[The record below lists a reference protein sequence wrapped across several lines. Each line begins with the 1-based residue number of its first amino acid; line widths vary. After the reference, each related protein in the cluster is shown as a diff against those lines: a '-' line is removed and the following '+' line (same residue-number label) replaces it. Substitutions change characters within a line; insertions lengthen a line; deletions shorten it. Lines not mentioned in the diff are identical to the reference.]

1 MRSRRIG
8 WLIAWILSLVAISF
22 YGGAVSYGLFF
33 GISLMP
39 VVAILYLSLV
49 YFRFR
54 IYQEIE
60 SRNIVCKQPM
70 PYYFVL
76 HNGEKYAFAG
86 ISVRLFSK
94 LSYVE
99 DIPDDRE
106 CELLPGE
113 EYVCRTKL
121 VCKYRGEYEVGV
133 KEVVVTDFFRL
144 LRFRYRIPSTIKA
157 LVYPRIIRK
166 SELNTLAELTD
177 LPGKELPF
185 GQTHLDAVVRDY
197 VEGDALKQIH
207 WKASARERKLKSR
220 NYIGEE
226 RGGVTFF
233 CDTKRY
239 YKDIYQYLP
248 LENQILETLL
258 ALGFFWA
265 EKNTP
270 FAVYFPS
277 KNMRM
282 VHVEGMNGF
291 DVFYEE
297 VAHVM
302 FDETE
307 DTKLRLQELL
317 EAGAL
322 LDTKLFIGVLHEIS
336 DSLLAMLEEVAS
348 TGVTVMLYVITGVDM
363 EGYMRRG
370 SERLKVIP
378 IPIEAELEEVL

>member
-1 MRSRRIG
+1 MRGRRIG

-22 YGGAVSYGLFF
+22 YGGAISYGLFF

-39 VVAILYLSLV
+39 IVAILYLSLV

-94 LSYVE
+94 LSFVE
-99 DIPDDRE
+99 DIPDNRE

-133 KEVVVTDFFRL
+133 REVVVTDFFRL

-166 SELNTLAELTD
+166 SELNTMAELTD
-177 LPGKELPF
+177 LSGKESPL
-185 GQTHLDAVVRDY
+185 GQAHLDVVVRDY

-239 YKDIYQYLP
+239 YKDIYKYLP
-248 LENQILETLL
+248 LENQVLEALL

-265 EKNTP
+265 DKNIP
-270 FAVYFPS
+270 FTVHFAQKMSAVT
-277 KNMRM
+277 
-282 VHVEGMNGF
+282 VEGINGF
-291 DVFYEE
+291 EAFYEKI
-297 VAHVM
+297 AHVM
-302 FDETE
+302 FDEKE
-307 DTKLRLQELL
+307 NSEERLWDLM

-322 LDTKLFIGVLHEIS
+322 SHAQLFIGILHEVS
-336 DSLLAMLEEVAS
+336 DSLLAIAEELAAS
-348 TGVTVMLYVITGVDM
+348 GIMVMLYVITDEDM
-363 EGYMRRG
+363 EACVRRG
-370 SERLKVIP
+370 TDRLKVFP

>member
-8 WLIAWILSLVAISF
+8 WLIAWILSLMAISF
-22 YGGAVSYGLFF
+22 YGGAISYGLFF

-39 VVAILYLSLV
+39 VVAVLYLSLV

-133 KEVVVTDFFRL
+133 KEVVVTDFFRIFK
-144 LRFRYRIPSTIKA
+144 FRYRIPSTIKA

-166 SELNTLAELTD
+166 SELNTLAELAD
-177 LPGKELPF
+177 LPGKETLF
-185 GQTHLDAVVRDY
+185 GQTQLDAVVRDY
-197 VEGDALKQIH
+197 VEGDTLKQIH

-239 YKDIYQYLP
+239 YQDIYQYLP

-270 FAVYFPS
+270 FGVHFSSRKLP
-277 KNMRM
+277 M

-291 DVFYEE
+291 DAFYEQ

-302 FDETE
+302 FDEKE
-307 DTKLRLQELL
+307 DIEVRLRDLMEI
-317 EAGAL
+317 GAL
-322 LDTKLFIGVLHEIS
+322 LDTKLFIGVFHEVS
-336 DSLLAMLEEVAS
+336 DLSLAMLEELAT
-348 TGVTVMLYVITGVDM
+348 TGVTVLMYVITDEDM
-363 EGYMRRG
+363 EDYVRRG

-378 IPIEAELEEVL
+378 LPIEAELEEVL

>member
-8 WLIAWILSLVAISF
+8 WFMAWVLSLVAISF
-22 YGGAVSYGLFF
+22 YGGAISYGLFF
-33 GISLMP
+33 GISLIP
-39 VVAILYLSLV
+39 VVAIIYLGLV

-60 SRNIVCKQPM
+60 SRNIVCRQPM
-70 PYYFVL
+70 PYYFML

-94 LSYVE
+94 LSFVE

-106 CELLPGE
+106 CQLLPGE

-157 LVYPRIIRK
+157 LVYPRIIQK
-166 SELNTLAELTD
+166 SELNTLAELAD
-177 LPGKELPF
+177 LPGKESPF
-185 GQTHLDAVVRDY
+185 GQAYLDAVVRDY
-197 VEGDALKQIH
+197 VQGDALKQIH
-207 WKASARERKLKSR
+207 WKASAREQKLKSR

-226 RGGVTFF
+226 KTGITFF

-270 FAVYFPS
+270 FTVYFS
-277 KNMRM
+277 SNKINRL
-282 VHVEGMNGF
+282 HVESVKGF
-291 DVFYEE
+291 DTFYET

-302 FDETE
+302 FDEKEETE
-307 DTKLRLQELL
+307 KCFIDMLKL
-317 EAGAL
+317 GAL
-322 LDTKLFIGVLHEIS
+322 SDAKFFIGILHELS
-336 DSLLAMLEEVAS
+336 EKVMGMLEELAA
-348 TGVTVMLYVITGVDM
+348 TGTIVLLYAITDEDM
-363 EGYMRRG
+363 ETYVRRG
-370 SERLKVIP
+370 NDRLKVIP
-378 IPIEAELEEVL
+378 IPVQAELEEVL